1 MILGTRWALFVS
13 LRSLRPRTHFVHA
26 SPLNYSSAR
35 TRCRSRPVSPSRRLD
50 EITQPTTLCEKIH
63 QEMLEIDY
71 DRSGTIEFQEFVTL
85 MRKVSRWRR
94 FTANEEW

>member
-1 MILGTRWALFVS
+1 
-13 LRSLRPRTHFVHA
+13 
-26 SPLNYSSAR
+26 
-35 TRCRSRPVSPSRRLD
+35 
-50 EITQPTTLCEKIH
+50 
-63 QEMLEIDY
+63 MLEIDY